1 MSSNAKSVRDRTP
14 KCSIVL
20 SNVLAVVFR
29 RTSTAVQHHCE
40 HAKHGD
46 DVENNRS
53 KSVQQISGLELFD
66 QFKEANRSTM
76 LTRLHESL
84 DDIRLKGWVFPFTLL
99 IKGPHEDIEVIK
111 EAWRRHFLRS
121 PDNFIIRDIGK
132 FSFIARKLSS
142 IFWIDRRPWWL
153 PSAEIKGFHVLVH
166 VGWNIRSLWKVICEI
181 SIVAKCFPKCYFI
194 LIAPIVPRRF
204 RMRSNLG
211 TNTLHFLAVARSP
224 SPDPVVINTVNWNSS
239 PDLCEQGFTF
249 VIGKR
254 DDSGQVQYKW

>member
-1 MSSNAKSVRDRTP
+1 MNYKTNNTAPTSSGFRSADQGKFEFSSRIVFDGMSSNAKSVRDRTP

-29 RTSTAVQHHCE
+29 PTSTAVQHHHCE

-53 KSVQQISGLELFD
+53 KPVQLISGLELFD

-76 LTRLHESL
+76 LTRLSESL
-84 DDIRLKGWVFPFTLL
+84 DDIRLKGWVFPCTLL
-99 IKGPHEDIEVIK
+99 IKGPHEDVEVIK

-142 IFWIDRRPWWL
+142 IF
-153 PSAEIKGFHVLVH
+153 
-166 VGWNIRSLWKVICEI
+166 
-181 SIVAKCFPKCYFI
+181 
-194 LIAPIVPRRF
+194 
-204 RMRSNLG
+204 
-211 TNTLHFLAVARSP
+211 
-224 SPDPVVINTVNWNSS
+224 
-239 PDLCEQGFTF
+239 
-249 VIGKR
+249 
-254 DDSGQVQYKW
+254 